1 VKLQNVPDLI
11 ADVDISYEYLWWM
24 LIAFLFI
31 SAVVT
36 LVVDSL
42 ADIFKGEISPITGG
56 ISI

>member
-1 VKLQNVPDLI
+1 VKLQTVPDLI

-31 SAVVT
+31 SAVMT

-42 ADIFKGEISPITGG
+42 ADIFKGEISPIIGG